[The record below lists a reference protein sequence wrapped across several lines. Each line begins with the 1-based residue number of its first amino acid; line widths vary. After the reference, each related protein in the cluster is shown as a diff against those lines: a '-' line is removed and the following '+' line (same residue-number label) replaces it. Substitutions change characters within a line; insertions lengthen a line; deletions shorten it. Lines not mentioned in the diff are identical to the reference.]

1 MPEELYN
8 SLRVLGYQKKDMERE
23 FLENVVLQLYAKH
36 TISMG
41 KGASILGLSI
51 QAFRETLLRKQ
62 LPVEYLTED
71 AYEENLKVMPI
82 RLLQEKQE
90 NLRVFQ

>member
-1 MPEELYN
+1 
-8 SLRVLGYQKKDMERE
+8 
-23 FLENVVLQLYAKH
+23 
-36 TISMG
+36 MG

-71 AYEENLKVMPI
+71 AYEEDLKVIESMMNSVN
-82 RLLQEKQE
+82 ES
-90 NLRVFQ
+90 

>member
-1 MPEELYN
+1 MATIQVKIPEELYN
-8 SLRVLGYQKKDMERE
+8 SFKVLGYQKRDMERE

-41 KGASILGLSI
+41 KGASILGVSI

-71 AYEENLKVMPI
+71 AYDEDLKVIESI
-82 RLLQEKQE
+82 RKK
-90 NLRVFQ
+90 

>member
-1 MPEELYN
+1 MATIQVKIPEELYN
-8 SLRVLGYQKKDMERE
+8 SFKVLGYQKRDMEKE

-41 KGASILGLSI
+41 KGASILGVSI

-71 AYEENLKVMPI
+71 AYDEDLKVTDSI
-82 RLLQEKQE
+82 RKK
-90 NLRVFQ
+90 

>member
-1 MPEELYN
+1 MATIQVKIPEELYN

-51 QAFRETLLRKQ
+51 QAFREILLRKH

-71 AYEENLKVMPI
+71 AYEEDLKVMESMMI
-82 RLLQEKQE
+82 SL
-90 NLRVFQ
+90 

>member
-1 MPEELYN
+1 MATIQVKIPEELYN
-8 SLRVLGYQKKDMERE
+8 SFKVLGYQKRDMERE

-41 KGASILGLSI
+41 KGASILGVSI

-71 AYEENLKVMPI
+71 AYDEDLKVIDSI
-82 RLLQEKQE
+82 RKK
-90 NLRVFQ
+90 

>member
-1 MPEELYN
+1 MATIQVKIPEELYN
-8 SLRVLGYQKKDMERE
+8 SFKVLGYQKRDMERE

-41 KGASILGLSI
+41 KGASILGVSI

-71 AYEENLKVMPI
+71 AYDEDLKIIESI
-82 RLLQEKQE
+82 RKK
-90 NLRVFQ
+90 

>member
-71 AYEENLKVMPI
+71 AYDEDLKIIESI
-82 RLLQEKQE
+82 RKK
-90 NLRVFQ
+90 

>member
-1 MPEELYN
+1 MATIQVKIPEELYN

-51 QAFRETLLRKQ
+51 QAFREILLRKH

-71 AYEENLKVMPI
+71 AYEEDLKVIESI
-82 RLLQEKQE
+82 RKK
-90 NLRVFQ
+90 

>member
-1 MPEELYN
+1 MATIQVKIPEELYN
-8 SLRVLGYQKKDMERE
+8 SFRVLGYQKKDMERE
-23 FLENVVLQLYAKH
+23 FLENAVLQLYAKH

-71 AYEENLKVMPI
+71 AYEEDLKVIESI
-82 RLLQEKQE
+82 RKK
-90 NLRVFQ
+90 

>member
-1 MPEELYN
+1 MATIQVKIPEELYN
-8 SLRVLGYQKKDMERE
+8 SFKVLGYQKRDMEKE

-41 KGASILGLSI
+41 KGASILGVSI

-71 AYEENLKVMPI
+71 AYDEDLKVIDSI
-82 RLLQEKQE
+82 RKK
-90 NLRVFQ
+90 

>member
-1 MPEELYN
+1 MATIQVKIPEELYN
-8 SLRVLGYQKKDMERE
+8 SFRVLGYQKKDMERE

-51 QAFRETLLRKQ
+51 QAFRETLLRKH

-71 AYEENLKVMPI
+71 AYEEDLKVIESI
-82 RLLQEKQE
+82 RKK
-90 NLRVFQ
+90 